1 MRIETYNPPALGKPG
16 GMYSLVTRVRASEM
30 LFVSGMVATDA
41 EGAVVGADDFDR
53 QCDCVYRRIGVA
65 LAAASADFSNVVQFT
80 TFLTDAADI
89 PRFMEYRKREY
100 PRLFP
105 NGQYPPNT
113 LAVITALVRKELRIE
128 IQTVAAI

>member
-1 MRIETYNPPALGKPG
+1 MQIETYNPPALGKPG

-41 EGAVVGADDFDR
+41 EGAIVGADDFDQ

-65 LAAASADFSNVVQFT
+65 LAAAGADFSNVVQFT

-89 PRFMEYRKREY
+89 PRFMEYRRREY
-100 PRLFP
+100 PRLFAD
-105 NGQYPPNT
+105 GKYPPNT
-113 LAVITALVRKELRIE
+113 LTVITALVRKELRIE
-128 IQTVAAI
+128 IQTIAAI